1 MKKSLIALA
10 ALAAS
15 SAFAQS
21 SVTLYGL
28 ANIGLQSTN
37 GSKTALTGGADGSDS
52 RWGFRGTEDLG
63 GGLSANFTFEA
74 GFKPDTGTIDNTAT
88 QTFQRQSW
96 ISLASKSLGEVR
108 FGRQYTVGFYGSIGT
123 MPSTYTD
130 PALAAGLGFNGMG
143 SRNND
148 QIQYRTPVF
157 GGLQVLASTQL
168 AGDTSGL
175 ATPLAKQNELGL
187 AYANGPLTANLTTA
201 NVTSAA
207 GVKTSPMGANA
218 SYNFGAF
225 SATLGYV
232 DTDSAKGKGAV
243 AKINVPVGAHAL
255 YVGYAKNSTTKADAY
270 ELGDFYSL
278 SKRTRLY
285 ALYANGNGSGAAA
298 ANGKRISAGVTHAF

>member
-28 ANIGLQSTN
+28 ANIGFQSTN
-37 GSKTALTGGADGSDS
+37 GSKAALTGGADGSDS

-74 GFKPDTGTIDNTAT
+74 GFKPDTGTVDNTAS

-96 ISLASKSLGEVR
+96 ISLASKDLGEVR
-108 FGRQYTVGFYGSIGT
+108 LGRQYTVGFYGSIGT

-143 SRNND
+143 SRTND
-148 QIQYRTPVF
+148 QIQYRSTSF
-157 GGLQVLASTQL
+157 GGFSVLASTQL
-168 AGDTSGL
+168 AGDTTQA
-175 ATPLAKQNELGL
+175 ATAAAKNNELGL
-187 AYANGPLTANLTTA
+187 AYTNGPLTANLTTA
-201 NVTSAA
+201 SVTSTT
-207 GVKTSPMGANA
+207 GVKNSPVGANA
-218 SYNFGAF
+218 TYNFGSFA
-225 SATLGYV
+225 ATLGYV
-232 DTDSAKGKGAV
+232 DTDSAKGKGTV
-243 AKINVPVGAHAL
+243 AKINVPVGSHAL
-255 YVGYAKNSTTKADAY
+255 YVGYAKNDTTKADAY

-285 ALYANGNGSGAAA
+285 ALYANGNGTGAAA
-298 ANGKRISAGVTHAF
+298 ANGKRVALGVTHAF